1 MAAKSFEFR
10 LITPQGKL
18 LDSVV
23 SSVAIPAHD
32 GSMGQLPNHAAFV
45 VKLGLGELRINFA
58 PDPRAA
64 PGSNQGGSRAY
75 LVEDG
80 FAQMVDNR
88 LTVLTTRAIPVEQL
102 TESDA
107 QAELNKA
114 EAAKPENTS
123 LSAATA
129 LRRDRDRAR
138 LKLRLA
144 LARARAGKGI

>member
-18 LDSVV
+18 LESVV
-23 SSVAIPAHD
+23 SSVTIPAHD

-45 VKLGLGELRINFA
+45 VKLGLGELRLNFA
-58 PDPRAA
+58 PGV

-88 LTVLTTRAIPVEQL
+88 LTVLTTRAIPIAQL
-102 TESDA
+102 TEADA

-114 EAAKPENTS
+114 EAAKPENAS
-123 LSAATA
+123 LAAATS

-144 LARARAGKGI
+144 RARAGKGI